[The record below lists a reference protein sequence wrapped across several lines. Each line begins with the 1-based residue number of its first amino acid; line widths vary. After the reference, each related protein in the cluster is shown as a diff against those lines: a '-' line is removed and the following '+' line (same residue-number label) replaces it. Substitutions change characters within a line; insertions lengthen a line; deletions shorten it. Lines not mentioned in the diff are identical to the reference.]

1 MILSVRDIALW
12 LFFAAFLL
20 IYYTSLTPWFLWNI
34 YSYASFLAFFP
45 IVLSYLISRHLQEP
59 IFTRT
64 NYVFPLLCYFLYII
78 ISGILSGKNINGF
91 IGDFFN
97 FVAVLFLFRINT
109 EDLVKF
115 GNVLSISMGALLLP
129 SLFFYALYLLGFSLP
144 NYYIDNPLA
153 EYSYENYYFFLVN
166 LNEAWTIIPRFQS
179 VFVEP
184 SHLAMA
190 CIVLLLTQVGNW
202 KKWYNVTMFVAIF
215 ISFSLAGYLFLIIV
229 LFASAWM
236 KGRNIWNKL
245 LALVGFSFLIGIS
258 AIFYND
264 GDNLVN
270 QLIVQRLVVND
281 DGKLEGDNRVTT
293 EFETAYNDFVKSDKL
308 LFGEGTEKLE
318 QFGWGNA
325 GYRVYIY
332 VYGLISLV
340 FLLFFLLAISITGT
354 SKRGIFVML
363 LIHAISF
370 IPHAITLKFYFFTP
384 LYIIAF
390 RRVFKKNEE
399 EETPMLD

>member
-1 MILSVRDIALW
+1 MATILSI
-12 LFFAAFLL
+12 
-20 IYYTSLTPWFLWNI
+20 
-34 YSYASFLAFFP
+34 
-45 IVLSYLISRHLQEP
+45 
-59 IFTRT
+59 
-64 NYVFPLLCYFLYII
+64 
-78 ISGILSGKNINGF
+78 
-91 IGDFFN
+91 
-97 FVAVLFLFRINT
+97 
-109 EDLVKF
+109 
-115 GNVLSISMGALLLP
+115 
-129 SLFFYALYLLGFSLP
+129 
-144 NYYIDNPLA
+144 
-153 EYSYENYYFFLVN
+153 
-166 LNEAWTIIPRFQS
+166 
-179 VFVEP
+179 
-184 SHLAMA
+184 
-190 CIVLLLTQVGNW
+190 
-202 KKWYNVTMFVAIF
+202 
-215 ISFSLAGYLFLIIV
+215 
-229 LFASAWM
+229 
-236 KGRNIWNKL
+236 
-245 LALVGFSFLIGIS
+245 
-258 AIFYND
+258 
-264 GDNLVN
+264 
-270 QLIVQRLVVND
+270 
-281 DGKLEGDNRVTT
+281 KLEGDNRVTT